1 MVSVMLDERE
11 LPWLAG
17 PLAQLRDHDRSHA
30 LILHGGAGSGQFE
43 LAWRVAQAWLCEQPP
58 GPCGQCPSCHL
69 ALAKANPDLR
79 VLMPE
84 AVQQALGWDGAD
96 EGEGDGEGGKGKRKP
111 SREIKIDAV
120 RQAIDWAHTSSS
132 RGRGKVLLFYPADA
146 MNMTA
151 SNALLKTLEEPASG
165 TRLLL
170 CVDDPERLLPTVRS
184 RCQRVRFQPPDA
196 ATAEAWLTRQGVAS
210 AAVLLRATGG
220 EPLAAKAL
228 ADEGLTAE
236 VWAQLPGQVISG
248 DARLLATLPLPRAV
262 RMLQQ
267 VCHDAMAQAAG
278 GAPRF
283 FATGQVPAGGDLA
296 ALADWAHELAR
307 VARHDEH
314 PWNVPLRVEALIAH
328 GQRAWQGS

>member
-1 MVSVMLDERE
+1 MLDERD
-11 LPWLAG
+11 LPWLAE
-17 PLAQLRDHDRSHA
+17 PLKKLRDHDRSHA
-30 LILHGGAGSGQFE
+30 LILHGGAGSGQLE
-43 LAWRVAQAWLCEQPP
+43 LAWRAAQAWLCEQPP

-69 ALAKANPDLR
+69 ALAKVHPDLK

-84 AVQQALGWDGAD
+84 TVQLALGWGETGD
-96 EGEGDGEGGKGKRKP
+96 EGEGDGEGGAKGKRKP

-120 RQAIDWAHTSSS
+120 RQAIDWAHTSTS
-132 RGRGKVLLFYPADA
+132 RGRGKVLLLYPADA

-151 SNALLKTLEEPASG
+151 SNALLKTLEEPAAG

-184 RCQRVRFQPPDA
+184 RCQRVRLEPPDA
-196 ATAEAWLTRQGVAS
+196 ATAEAWLTRQGVAG
-210 AAVLLRATGG
+210 AAALLRASGG

-228 ADEGLTAE
+228 LDEGLGAE
-236 VWAQLPGQVISG
+236 AWAQLPAQVAQG
-248 DARLLATLPLPRAV
+248 DTRQLAAMPLPRAV
-262 RMLQQ
+262 RVMQQ

-283 FATGQVPAGGDLA
+283 FAAGQIPAGASLARLA
-296 ALADWAHELAR
+296 AWAGELAR

-314 PWNVPLRVEALIAH
+314 PWNAPLRVEALVAL
-328 GQRAWQGS
+328 GQRAWAEG